1 MAITT
6 SNMQRSV
13 KVGTGT
19 THSFNYTATA
29 STSILI
35 VLINLRD
42 GADPPTSISVTYNSV
57 ALTLVTGTNA
67 VNTTSDQAMGFYYML
82 NPPTG
87 SSYSLAAS
95 WTLTSSCIL
104 SAVCLLGTTG
114 SPFGGTNISNVSTN
128 SHTKTITTIADDMC
142 FDAVFTN
149 SGSSFTEG
157 SGQTVLFTQ
166 ATANS
171 DMTSEGSY
179 EIATG
184 TSTVMSYTIGSS
196 VNTGY
201 AAFAVR
207 ADSGGGGGPIY
218 DGKFFQLF

>member
-6 SNMQRSV
+6 SNVSGAA
-13 KVGTGT
+13 KAGTGT
-19 THSFNYTATA
+19 TFSFPYTATA
-29 STSILI
+29 GTSILI
-35 VLINLRD
+35 ALINLRG

-57 ALTLVTGTNA
+57 ALTFVTGTYAIN
-67 VNTTSDQAMGFYYML
+67 NTSDQAMGFYYML

-95 WTLTSSCIL
+95 WTGTASCIL
-104 SAVCLLGTTG
+104 ATVSILGSTG
-114 SPFGGTNISNVSTN
+114 APYGGTNISNVSTN
-128 SHTKTITTIADDMC
+128 SHTKTITTIAGDMC
-142 FDAVFTN
+142 FDAVFANNGNT
-149 SGSSFTEG
+149 FTEG
-157 SGQTVLFTQ
+157 AGQTILFPQ
-166 ATANS
+166 RTANNE
-171 DMTSEGSY
+171 MTSQGSY

-207 ADSGGGGGPIY
+207 AASVGNMLLA
-218 DGKFFQLF
+218 F